1 VRKTLFILDYRY
13 EHPTR
18 GPRWIHTRAKVFRQD
33 ASGRCWFG
41 ICHDITARKETE
53 ILLQRSQWMLESVVE
68 EPTAALRK
76 LSAELLQLQDEER
89 RKIARELHDGLG
101 QYLAG

>member
-1 VRKTLFILDYRY
+1 
-13 EHPTR
+13 
-18 GPRWIHTRAKVFRQD
+18 
-33 ASGRCWFG
+33 
-41 ICHDITARKETE
+41 
-53 ILLQRSQWMLESVVE
+53 MLESVVE